1 MCQMPATGMKHFAPS
16 EQETRPC
23 SFMPSSHL
31 FCLDFILAI
40 LAGTHLICLLP
51 SVSGS
56 PLLLN
61 VLPVQ
66 QDSDLLKLETEM
78 AAAAGSVAEGFPAW
92 LSCISKVGR
101 RL

>member
-1 MCQMPATGMKHFAPS
+1 MPATGMKCFAPS
-16 EQETRPC
+16 EQETRLC
-23 SFMPSSHL
+23 SFIPSSRL
-31 FCLDFILAI
+31 FCLDFMLAI
-40 LAGTHLICLLP
+40 LAGTRLIRLLP

-66 QDSDLLKLETEM
+66 QDSDLLKLEMEM
-78 AAAAGSVAEGFPAW
+78 AAAAGSTAERCPAW